1 MFKFQKKGLV
11 LHYSLKIRFLVK
23 MTAQP
28 LTLSD
33 NDPKVIAAR
42 NAEKELFNFYGL
54 QAKEHYVLLHD
65 QGIRV
70 RVLEIGEGEPLVI
83 VPGNT
88 GDVFPLASL
97 LAKLKGRRI
106 IAINRPGG
114 GLSEGMDHNTVEIRS
129 FVVQTL
135 ETVFNAFKLENV
147 DVVAHSMGAHWSLW
161 LATDRPKLVRSLSL
175 LGNPGNVMK
184 GKPPFLMMLLIKS
197 PFSKLFLKLLMPS
210 DKSKA
215 LNSLKMMG
223 HSKETLAGL
232 PQALGDS
239 YYYFRMLPH
248 YVISFLSLMQNEA
261 PNIDAKQLSQVKQ
274 PSQLL
279 LGDKD
284 TFASVAVGESITAA
298 MPNCKLH
305 VIKGAG
311 HLHWL
316 ESPEECGEI
325 INAFL
330 AENSPKII

>member
-1 MFKFQKKGLV
+1 MK
-11 LHYSLKIRFLVK
+11 
-23 MTAQP
+23 APP
-28 LTLSD
+28 LILSD
-33 NDPKVIAAR
+33 NDPKVIEAR
-42 NAEKELFNFYGL
+42 NAEKELFDFYDL
-54 QAKEHYVLLHD
+54 QAKEHYVLLPG

-88 GDVFPLASL
+88 GDVFPLASS
-97 LAKLKGRRI
+97 LAELKGRRI

-135 ETVFNAFKLENV
+135 ETVFNHFNLENA
-147 DVVAHSMGAHWSLW
+147 DVVAHSMGAHWSFW

-197 PFSKLFLKLLMPS
+197 PFSKLFLTLLMPS

-215 LNSLKMMG
+215 LNSLKIMG
-223 HSKETLAGL
+223 HSKETLANL
-232 PQALGDS
+232 PKELGDS
-239 YYYFRMLPH
+239 YYYFRLLPH
-248 YVISFLSLMQNEA
+248 YIISFISLMQNKA
-261 PNIDAKQLSQVKQ
+261 PNIDAQQLSQVKQ

-284 TFASVAVGESITAA
+284 TFASVAVGESIVAA
-298 MPNCKLH
+298 MPNCKLY

-311 HLHWL
+311 HLPWL
-316 ESPEECGEI
+316 ESPEECGDI
-325 INAFL
+325 IKSFHAK
-330 AENSPKII
+330 NSPKVI